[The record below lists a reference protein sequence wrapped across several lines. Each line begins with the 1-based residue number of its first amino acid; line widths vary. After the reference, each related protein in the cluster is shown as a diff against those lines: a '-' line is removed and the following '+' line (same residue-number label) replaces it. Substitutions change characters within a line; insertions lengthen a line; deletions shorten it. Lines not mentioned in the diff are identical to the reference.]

1 MFATIIRQDLRLLSR
16 DGLALAVLAALLA
29 ALVFAVMSA
38 REIAGAH
45 AAGLAQEEA
54 RIWQRQAELEEPV
67 GPTQIRRPATLE
79 PSPLSVLSLGRT
91 RLDPAQAEVSFFSRL
106 DLMFR
111 DYQIAS
117 PFALRAGAFDLSFV
131 VIVIAPL
138 LMIALGA
145 GMVLSDRDSARLRMM
160 MASPAS
166 PATILLARSLLRAS
180 IVVVPVFAAAIIA
193 AHLSDRAPPLAD
205 LALWT
210 GGALIYL
217 ALWQGLIAFANTL
230 RVRADA
236 ASVGLI
242 AVWAIWIFLIPAVT
256 SATAAALHPPPSR
269 AGLVAD
275 LRAAEARGRE
285 SAPEDLIR
293 FMHDHPELQ
302 AQGDADIADWMRSN
316 AMIRMRVEAALR
328 DPAQEFETAL
338 QSQDAIARLA
348 EFATPALA
356 ANRALADAAGT
367 GEARHRAFRRQAQ
380 AFKAD
385 LQGMLTDAALSARS
399 LTRADADAAARFAM
413 DESAVPRNASSMWFW
428 LAIAALLFAWT
439 ARRASRITPI

>member
-1 MFATIIRQDLRLLSR
+1 MFATVIGQDLRLLSR
-16 DGLALAVLAALLA
+16 DGLALAVLAALFA

-54 RIWQRQAELEEPV
+54 AIWQRQAELEGPV

-91 RLDPAQAEVSFFSRL
+91 RLDPAQAEVSFFARL

-117 PFALRAGAFDLSFV
+117 PFALHAGAFDLSFV
-131 VIVIAPL
+131 VVVIAPL

-145 GMVLSDRDSARLRMM
+145 GMVLSDHDSARLRMM
-160 MASPAS
+160 MASQAS
-166 PATILLARSLLRAS
+166 PATILLARTLLRAGII
-180 IVVVPVFAAAIIA
+180 IVPIVAAAVIA
-193 AHLSDRAPPLAD
+193 AHLPAGRPPLAD
-205 LALWT
+205 LALWI
-210 GGALIYL
+210 GAALIYL
-217 ALWQGLIAFANTL
+217 ALWQAVIAFANTL

-242 AVWAIWIFLIPAVT
+242 AMWAVWIFLIPAVT

-269 AGLVAD
+269 AALVAQ
-275 LRAAEARGRE
+275 LRAAEAQGRE

-302 AQGDADIADWMRSN
+302 AQGEAEIADWMRSN
-316 AMIRMRVEAALR
+316 AMIRMRVEQALAG
-328 DPAQEFETAL
+328 PAQAFETAL

-356 ANRALADAAGT
+356 ANRALADTAGT
-367 GEARHRAFRRQAQ
+367 EEARHRAFRRQTQ

-385 LQGMLTDAALSARS
+385 LQGMLTNAALGARS
-399 LTRADADAAARFAM
+399 FTRAEADAAPRFAM
-413 DESAVPRNASSMWFW
+413 DESAVPRNAWSMWFW
-428 LAIAALLFAWT
+428 LGIGALLFAWT
-439 ARRASRITPI
+439 ARRAGRIMPI